1 MQVIS
6 LKFMIKHVPWYKSKK
21 FLVLAMGVFIMFIMV
36 LSSLNVF
43 KGEDTSK
50 KITYNN
56 HIFYK
61 QDTQWMTYINDKP
74 ILFFNNPYDVQ
85 NITIPDFNFKLSKLY
100 IAYNPADIE
109 NEGFIINRIA
119 SVLNYFNLK
128 SVPACYNETGCPDIP
143 VINCSKDD
151 SLYLEYS
158 NDTKIY
164 IEGKCLILK
173 GTIDSQLK
181 YTDKIF
187 YNLLGI

>member
-1 MQVIS
+1 
-6 LKFMIKHVPWYKSKK
+6 MIKHTPWYKNKK
-21 FLVLAMGVFIMFIMV
+21 FLVSIIGIFIIGIMV
-36 LSSLNVF
+36 LSSVNIF
-43 KGEDTSK
+43 REEDASK
-50 KITYNN
+50 KIKYNDR
-56 HIFYK
+56 IFYK

-74 ILFFNNPYDVQ
+74 VLFFNNPYDVQ

-109 NEGFIINRIA
+109 SEGFIVNRIA
-119 SVLNYFNLK
+119 AVLNYFSLK
-128 SVPACYNETGCPDIP
+128 PVLACYNETDCPDIP
-143 VINCSKDD
+143 IIDCSKDD

-164 IEGKCLILK
+164 IENKCLVLK